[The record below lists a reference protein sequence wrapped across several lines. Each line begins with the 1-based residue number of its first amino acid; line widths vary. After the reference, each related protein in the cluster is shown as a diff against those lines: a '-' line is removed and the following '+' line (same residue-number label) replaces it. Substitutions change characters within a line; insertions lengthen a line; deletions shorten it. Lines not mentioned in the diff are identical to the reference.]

1 MADRLTLEVSRDGWT
16 KGLQLSINQRD
27 EKGLGSGY
35 RLAGPKFNGSGET
48 LLTRTLTEQ
57 DAKEIRAYLDAM
69 FPVAPAI
76 PAQDAGDKLWNEAV
90 DWLLNSRHT
99 ADPDIQNAFW
109 GMVEGKYTRDQADR
123 GHLLGEDDDDD

>member
-48 LLTRTLTEQ
+48 LLTRTLTEE
-57 DAKEIRAYLDAM
+57 DAKEIRAYLDAV
-69 FPVAPAI
+69 FPLPALFFELDRDSSVMYSCPDCEGLLWLDSEDAPTL
-76 PAQDAGDKLWNEAV
+76 GDVVKAASE
-90 DWLLNSRHT
+90 H
-99 ADPDIQNAFW
+99 
-109 GMVEGKYTRDQADR
+109 KC
-123 GHLLGEDDDDD
+123 GEDGGDD

>member
-48 LLTRTLTEQ
+48 LLTRTLTEE
-57 DAKEIRAYLDAM
+57 DAKEIRTYLDAM
-69 FPVAPAI
+69 FPLPPVPVS
-76 PAQDAGDKLWNEAV
+76 DGDKLWNEAV

-99 ADPDIQNAFW
+99 AGPDIQRAFW
-109 GMVEGKYTRDQADR
+109 GMVEGKYTRDQADN
-123 GHLLGEDDDDD
+123 GCLPGEDGDGD